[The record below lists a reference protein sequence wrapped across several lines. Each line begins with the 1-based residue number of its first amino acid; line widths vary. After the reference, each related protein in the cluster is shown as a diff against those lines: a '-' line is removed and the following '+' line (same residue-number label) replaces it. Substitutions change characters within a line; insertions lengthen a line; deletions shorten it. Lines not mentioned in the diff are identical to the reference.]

1 MKRRKE
7 SWLKNIFQ
15 WFIQKL
21 RRFFSNSNSIFQ
33 SIFGDRNQTI
43 GSMSGGTAIA
53 NIETLIQ
60 NFNLSPQE
68 VLALQ
73 LFWKNWSE
81 DTKPALTPSLVIGG
95 RYEKQDRIL
104 EWLKGVPSSL
114 TLQGDSPEE
123 AIAFL
128 AAVIQDLEKEERDKI
143 LPRAVIVD
151 GATSWQNIITSDE
164 PLVLIAR
171 LKERDGIGTAIRQ
184 GHHVFIPS
192 ERVSSGK
199 DNLLPRIVRDAAEQA
214 LKDMGFNRE
223 KARRYATLARRSL
236 QALRRKL
243 AIASAIQQPAW
254 AKPENARILLAPLL
268 VSAWNGNSAGDRDV
282 LSKLANM
289 PYENLQNHLVRWVN
303 ESDPPLRR
311 VGDIWTIAA
320 QEDAWLLLARY
331 LTDDD
336 LKRFEDAVLEVLS
349 EIDPALELPSEQ
361 RFAASVFGKVSS
373 YSGYLVKGI
382 CEMLAL
388 MATMSSNIAFNTN
401 PTGQDVANQII
412 GQLMEK
418 ANNNV
423 DLWASLSYQL
433 LLLAE
438 AAPGIVLDA
447 IDIGLTGENP
457 ILLSLFED
465 KTANGFSSTSSPHV
479 GLLWALETL
488 AWNPEYLCQAALN
501 LARLTRLDPGGTLGN
516 RPAQSLKKIFVC
528 WCPNTTDSLGNC
540 LNVLDTIRSQEPEV
554 SWNLM
559 ISLLPKVHDS
569 FMPNHGTKWRDWTPD
584 SRAPINEQEYL
595 KTTNEILKK
604 LTIDAER
611 NIARLCSLIISIKGL
626 TLTQLEILI
635 SHLET
640 LDPKDFSTE
649 DRIRLC
655 DRLREEIVSHRQYH
669 DALWAISDEYVQRL
683 EAVLNRFEPEGL
695 VDRHL
700 WLFKHGV
707 PLEVKLDFAWQ
718 ERAKIVEGLR
728 IDALNAILNLLG
740 WDDVM
745 QLARQADEPSLVGSV
760 LAKAELLPID
770 LGVFLRKNFCSEE
783 RWREEMAKKYVIVC
797 AYCQGEQWIKNC
809 IDSYRHTWNEE
820 EYGKFLVNLPFGSY
834 LLDILDAGTAK
845 TQSNFWSCVQHI
857 DFLNTERAEYILTNL
872 LKFGRSHLALQTIQL
887 NLTDNSKLFSDE
899 QIAEVLEESVNIEPE
914 ADYSWSSFAYQSA
927 NLMNYLAKTEI
938 SPNRLARLEL
948 SYFPIH
954 HHNHRRPELIYTELA
969 QDPKLFI
976 EILKGSESYDS
987 LGRTLL
993 REWKTLPGLTEN
1005 NSVDEKHLA
1014 SWITEVRK
1022 LALEN
1027 DLAKLADIF
1036 IGRLFAFSP
1045 IDPDGAFP
1053 HQAVRNLIE
1062 KLANSTIEDCWY
1074 CQILN
1079 NRGVVGR
1086 SLTGGGDLERNL
1098 EAQYRKYNELTRYQW
1113 SRTANILRK
1122 IADNYHQQ
1130 ALDQDNRSELTQDFW

>member
-1 MKRRKE
+1 MKRRKK
-7 SWLKNIFQ
+7 SWLKDIFQ
-15 WFIQKL
+15 WFIQKP
-21 RRFFSNSNSIFQ
+21 RRFVNKPNSIDQ
-33 SIFGDRNQTI
+33 SVSGDRNQTI
-43 GSMSGGTAIA
+43 GSMSGGIAIA
-53 NIETLIQ
+53 NVEKLIQ
-60 NFNLSPQE
+60 NCNLPPQE

-73 LFWKNWSE
+73 DFWKNWSN

-95 RYEKQDRIL
+95 RYQERDRIL
-104 EWLKGVPSSL
+104 EWLKGVPNSL

-128 AAVIQDLEKEERDKI
+128 AAVIQDLKKEERDKF
-143 LPRAVIVD
+143 LPRAAIVE
-151 GATSWQNIITSDE
+151 GATSWQNIITSDK
-164 PLVLIAR
+164 PLILIAR
-171 LKERDGIGTAIRQ
+171 LKERDGIGTAIEQ

-192 ERVSSGK
+192 ERVSSGS
-199 DNLLPRIVRDAAEQA
+199 NHLLPRIVRDAAEQA
-214 LKDMGFNRE
+214 LKEMGFNYE
-223 KARRYATLARRSL
+223 QGSRYATLARRSL
-236 QALRRKL
+236 LALRRKL
-243 AIASAIQQPAW
+243 AIASATQQPAW
-254 AKPENARILLAPLL
+254 AKSENARILLTPLL
-268 VSAWNGNSAGDRDV
+268 VSAWDDSSDGDRIV

-311 VGDIWTIAA
+311 VGDIWAIAS

-336 LKRFEDAVLEVLS
+336 LKRFEDVVIEVLS
-349 EIDPALELPSEQ
+349 EINPALELPPDQ

-388 MATMSSNIAFNTN
+388 MAALSSDVNFIANK
-401 PTGQDVANQII
+401 TGQDVADRII
-412 GQLMEK
+412 WQLMEK

-423 DLWASLSYQL
+423 NLWASLSYQL
-433 LLLAE
+433 PLLAE

-447 IDIGLTGENP
+447 IDLGLTGENP

-465 KTANGFSSTSSPHV
+465 KTANGFSSTSSSHV

-488 AWNPEYLCQAALN
+488 AWNPEYLCRAALN

-516 RPAQSLKKIFVC
+516 RPAQSLRDIFVC
-528 WCPNTTDSLGNC
+528 WHPNTTASLESC
-540 LNVLDTIRSQEPEV
+540 LRVIDTIRSKEPKV
-554 SWNLM
+554 AWNLM
-559 ISLLPKVHDS
+559 MSLLPKLHGSVS
-569 FMPNHGTKWRDWTPD
+569 PTHGTKWRDWTPD
-584 SRAPINEQEYL
+584 SRTPINQQEYL
-595 KTTNEILKK
+595 ETTTEVLKR
-604 LTIDAER
+604 LIADAEQNTTR
-611 NIARLCSLIISIKGL
+611 ICNLIISIRGL
-626 TLTQLEILI
+626 TVVQLEILI
-635 SHLET
+635 DRLET
-640 LDPKDFSTE
+640 LDPKDFSTD

-669 DALWAISDEYVQRL
+669 DAAWAISDEYVQRL
-683 EAVLNRFEPEGL
+683 EAVLNQFEPEGL

-707 PLEVKLDFAWQ
+707 PLIQDKPDFTGLETQ
-718 ERAKIVEGLR
+718 KIIEGLR
-728 IDALNAILNLLG
+728 TDAVEEILNLLG
-740 WDDVM
+740 WDGVM
-745 QLARQADEPSLVGSV
+745 QLAQQAEEPSLVGFI
-760 LAKAELLPID
+760 LARAELLSID
-770 LGVFLRKNFCSEE
+770 LGLFIRENFWSEE
-783 RWREEMAKKYVIVC
+783 KWRGKMAKQYVLAS
-797 AYCQGEQWIKNC
+797 AYSQSEEWIKDCLNNY
-809 IDSYRHTWNEE
+809 SHTWNEE

-834 LLDILDAGTAK
+834 LLDILDRRTVK
-845 TQSNFWSCVQHI
+845 TQSYFWSHVQRI
-857 DFLNTERAEYILTNL
+857 DFLGTEYAERILTNL
-872 LKFGRSHLALQTIQL
+872 LKFNRPRLALQNLPL
-887 NLTDNSKLFSDE
+887 NVSEYFSPQ
-899 QIAEVLEESVNIEPE
+899 QIAEVLEASANIE
-914 ADYSWSSFAYQSA
+914 YGSNVSGSSFAYKSA
-927 NLMNYLAKTEI
+927 QLMNYLAKTKI
-938 SPNRLARLEL
+938 CPTRLAKLEL
-948 SYFPIH
+948 LYFRFH
-954 HHNHRRPELIYTELA
+954 RNHRRPELIYTELA
-969 QDPKLFI
+969 KDPKLFI

-993 REWKTLPGLTEN
+993 REWKTLPGLTED

-1027 DLAKLADIF
+1027 DFEKLADVF

-1062 KLANSTIEDCWY
+1062 ELANSTIEDHWY

-1079 NRGVVGR
+1079 NRGFVGR

-1113 SRTANILRK
+1113 FRTAKVLRK
-1122 IADNYHQQ
+1122 IADYYHQQ
-1130 ALDQDNRSELTQDFW
+1130 ALNEDISSELTQDFW